1 MLDISSKVMSEPK
14 VSKTKGFWDS
24 RKCFA
29 FSIVLYSCFTLF
41 TEYTEFNGGAKMPN
55 ITLSV
60 SEDLKKEMESLPE
73 INWSEVT
80 REFLSEKVKRLAFLK
95 KLEAQ
100 LESKEEQELTKW
112 SVELGR
118 KAKKGRYKRLLAE
131 LSPERR
137 KELLSKLSPEK
148 RRKALE

>member
-1 MLDISSKVMSEPK
+1 
-14 VSKTKGFWDS
+14 
-24 RKCFA
+24 
-29 FSIVLYSCFTLF
+29 
-41 TEYTEFNGGAKMPN
+41 MPN

-60 SEDLKKEMESLPE
+60 SEDLKKELDSMPE

-80 REFLSEKVKRLAFLK
+80 RKFLSDKVKRLEFLK
-95 KLEAQ
+95 KLEKQ

-118 KAKKGRYKRLLAE
+118 KAKKGRFKRLLAE

-137 KELLSKLSPEK
+137 EELLSKLSPEA